1 MHLFLALL
9 RKLDFPRVQFE
20 KDMSCYS
27 EGQKKKVAL
36 AASLLTRAHL
46 YIWDEPLNYIDIFS
60 RMQLAELIRTYR
72 PAMLLVEHD
81 RSFLEEIGAE
91 TLEVRGGN
99 TAK

>member
-1 MHLFLALL
+1 M
-9 RKLDFPRVQFE
+9 QFE

-27 EGQKKKVAL
+27 EGQKKKAAL

-81 RSFLEEIGAE
+81 RGFLEEIGAE